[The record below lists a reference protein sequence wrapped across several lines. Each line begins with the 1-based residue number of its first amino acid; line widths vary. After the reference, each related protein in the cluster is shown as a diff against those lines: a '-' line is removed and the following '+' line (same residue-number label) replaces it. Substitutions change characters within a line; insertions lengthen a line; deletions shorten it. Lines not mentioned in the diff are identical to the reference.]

1 MSIWYVTTG
10 ISLQEKSRCWKASG
24 LQPDFAA
31 LDHMSSHQFE
41 ASPAGARLRT
51 WLNNQLGA
59 IEGSPDPGGAAE
71 TFVQEHFRAEAAQ
84 GLLPAELATLK
95 ALAEQRALQEGDQLR
110 FLGGVTNWAVAQVL
124 KAAAKSLWPGLE
136 VRLLGPYQLDPVN
149 TGNFNTA
156 VEQLWV
162 EEIQSNLD
170 RARFVL
176 TGGYKALLL
185 AFAWRLSANP
195 AVPRGVP
202 VIYYLHEDPGF
213 RVIQLGRGVEDRHA
227 GQQRAGEAPLV
238 AT

>member
-10 ISLQEKSRCWKASG
+10 ISLQEKSRCWQDSG
-24 LQPDFAA
+24 LMPDFAV

-41 ASPAGARLRT
+41 ASQTGARLRT
-51 WLNNQLGA
+51 WLNEQLRA
-59 IEGSPDPGGAAE
+59 IEGSPNPCQAAE
-71 TFVQEHFRAEAAQ
+71 NFVQQHFRAEAVQ

-95 ALAEQRALQEGDQLR
+95 ALADQGALQEGDQLR

-124 KAAAKSLWPGLE
+124 KAAAKSLWPGLR
-136 VRLLGPYQLDPVN
+136 VDLLGPYQLDPVN

-162 EEIQSNLD
+162 KEIQSNLD

-185 AFAWRLSANP
+185 ALAWRLSANW

-213 RVIQLGRGVEDRHA
+213 RLIQLGRGVEDRHP
-227 GQQRAGEAPLV
+227 GEQRTGFAPLV

>member
-10 ISLQEKSRCWKASG
+10 ISLQEKSRCWTASG

-31 LDHMSSHQFE
+31 LDGMSSHKFE
-41 ASPAGARLRT
+41 ASPTGARLRT
-51 WLNNQLGA
+51 WLNDQLGA
-59 IEGSPDPGGAAE
+59 IEGSPNPWRAAE
-71 TFVQEHFRAEAAQ
+71 AFVQEHFRAEAVQ

-124 KAAAKSLWPGLE
+124 KAAATTLWPGLQ
-136 VRLLGPYQLDPVN
+136 VDLLGPYQLDPVN
-149 TGNFNTA
+149 TRDFNDA
-156 VEQLWV
+156 VQNLWV
-162 EEIQSNLD
+162 TEIQPNLAQ
-170 RARFVL
+170 ARFVL

-185 AFAWRLSANP
+185 AFAWRLSASP